1 MKKKILWVDDEIA
14 SLLSQVTILENYG
27 YGVKEAMSGHDAL
40 AMIDREGFDLVLL
53 DEQMPG
59 IDGME
64 TFRRIRMRFPHL
76 PVVMVTK
83 SEDIALVDEAF
94 GYRMDDFL
102 IKPINPKQ
110 LLATVKR
117 VIDQQ
122 SIIAVKLAEEYTQE
136 ITELSSDKLVGIDW
150 EGWIELT
157 KKIGNKIQIV
167 GDDVLVTNQKRIKQA
182 IEKNAANSVLI
193 KLNQIGTLSETLDAI
208 KLANKNK
215 WTAVVSHR
223 SGETTDDFIADLVVG
238 IRAGQI
244 KTGAPCRGERLAKY
258 NQLLRIEQQLG
269 NTARYAGEHFRNP

>member
-27 YGVKEAMSGHDAL
+27 YEVKEAMSGHDAL
-40 AMIDREGFDLVLL
+40 AMIEREGFDLVLL

-64 TFRRIRMRFPHL
+64 TFRRIRIQYPHL

-83 SEDIALVDEAF
+83 SEDIDLVDEAF

-122 SIIAVKLAEEYTQE
+122 SIIAVKLAEKYTKEIQE
-136 ITELSSDKLVGIDW
+136 FMRKQGGIYHQTTLQNINDIENAILNLIYQITSSRK
-150 EGWIELT
+150 
-157 KKIGNKIQIV
+157 
-167 GDDVLVTNQKRIKQA
+167 
-182 IEKNAANSVLI
+182 
-193 KLNQIGTLSETLDAI
+193 
-208 KLANKNK
+208 
-215 WTAVVSHR
+215 
-223 SGETTDDFIADLVVG
+223 
-238 IRAGQI
+238 
-244 KTGAPCRGERLAKY
+244 
-258 NQLLRIEQQLG
+258 
-269 NTARYAGEHFRNP
+269 